1 MQARRQQSEI
11 FKVLS
16 GKNHQPRI
24 LYLVKLSFKNE
35 GKIKA
40 FSDKQK
46 WRKFVAGRSDLQK
59 MLSSS
64 ERSKIT

>member
-1 MQARRQQSEI
+1 MQANKEWSEI
-11 FKVLS
+11 FKVLRE
-16 GKNHQPRI
+16 KDHQARI